1 MRASVVPWVLSSPEG
16 RRWGGLGP
24 RSWKDA
30 WVCPEG
36 WIRGGVDGATLGD
49 RDWGF
54 IRKLATGE
62 CVVTRG
68 SLWDV
73 WSLL

>member
-1 MRASVVPWVLSSPEG
+1 M
-16 RRWGGLGP
+16 GP

-36 WIRGGVDGATLGD
+36 WIQGGVDGATLGD

-54 IRKLATGE
+54 IRKLAKGE

-68 SLWDV
+68 RLWDV